1 LQDIHQILK
10 QYWGYGQFRPLQ
22 ENIIQSVLAG
32 NDTLALL
39 PTGGGKSICFQ
50 VPALA
55 QDGLCVVISPLVALM
70 KDQVSQLQKR
80 NIAAMAVHAGLHKRE
95 IDIALDNCVYGQVKF
110 LYLSPERLQTNI
122 FRERV
127 KRMTVNLIAVDEAHC
142 ISQWGYEFRPPY
154 LEIAA
159 LREFLP
165 AVPIIALTASATPEV
180 KKDIQEKLQ
189 FRNGQVFQKSF
200 SRKTL
205 SYSCLNTEDKPAR
218 LLSILQSVSGSAI
231 VYVSSRR
238 LTVEIAKYLRMHRIV
253 AAPFHA
259 GLSHA
264 ERNTAQTDWIQNKIR
279 VIVATNAFGMGI
291 DKPDVRLVVHLD
303 IPETLEAYYQEAGR
317 AGRDEK
323 YAYATLLFG
332 PDDAENLK
340 TKVTEAYPPVE
351 TLRKVYQS
359 LANYFQVAVGSG
371 AFQSFSFHLDDFTR
385 TYKLK
390 PLEVHYA
397 LQKLQ
402 TEGFLELNDAF
413 YSPSKVL
420 ITTEHEELYK
430 FQVANPDLDPLIKM
444 ILRLYGGNV
453 YSNFTKIS
461 EKALGDKLK
470 LTVPAVTKNLNYLH
484 QRGILIYEPQHDAP
498 QIVFATPRY
507 DANDLPTNTKRYNQ
521 LRQLAFQKMA
531 ATVHYV
537 NATAHCRTQ
546 LLLQYFG
553 DISDEP
559 CRICDYCLQK
569 RKEQRQAE
577 INNDLQRQIQQ
588 SLAQSNLHPKDLA
601 QNLTTK
607 DTDAISAVI
616 RQLLDVGQVQYEPDG
631 KLKWVK

>member
-10 QYWGYGQFRPLQ
+10 TYWGYDQFRPLQ
-22 ENIIQSVLAG
+22 EDIVQSVLAG

-39 PTGGGKSICFQ
+39 PTGGGKSVCFQ

-55 QDGLCVVISPLVALM
+55 REGLCVVISPLVALM

-80 NIAAMAVHAGLHKRE
+80 NIAAVAVHAGLHKRE

-110 LYLSPERLQTNI
+110 LYLSPERLQTDI

-127 KRMTVNLIAVDEAHC
+127 KRMSVNLIAVDEAHC

-159 LREFLP
+159 LREILP

-180 KKDIQEKLQ
+180 RKDIQEKLQ

-200 SRKTL
+200 ARKTL
-205 SYSCLNTEDKPAR
+205 SYSCLATEDKPAR
-218 LLSILQSVSGSAI
+218 LLSILQSLTGSAI

-238 LTVEIAKYLRMHRIV
+238 LTVEIAKYLRLHRIS

-259 GLSHA
+259 GLTHT
-264 ERNTAQTDWIQNKIR
+264 ERNAAQTDWLENKIR

-332 PDDAENLK
+332 PDDANTLK
-340 TKVTEAYPPVE
+340 TKVTEAHPPVD
-351 TLRKVYQS
+351 TLRKVYQC

-371 AFQSFSFHLDDFTR
+371 AFQSFSFHLEDFTR

-402 TEGFLELNDAF
+402 LEGFLELNEA
-413 YSPSKVL
+413 YLSPSKIL

-430 FQVANPDLDPLIKM
+430 FQVAHPDLDPLLKM
-444 ILRLYGGNV
+444 ILRLYGGSV

-461 EKALGDKLK
+461 EKNLGEKLK
-470 LTVPAVTKNLNYLH
+470 TTAPIVTKNLSYLH
-484 QRGILIYEPQHDAP
+484 QRGILIYEPLHDAP
-498 QIVFATPRY
+498 QVVFTTPRY
-507 DANDLPTNTKRYNQ
+507 DANDLPINTKRYNQ

-531 ATVHYV
+531 AVVHYV
-537 NATAHCRTQ
+537 EATAQCRTQ

-553 DISDEP
+553 EISDVP
-559 CRICDYCLQK
+559 CRICDYCLKK
-569 RKEQRQAE
+569 RKAEREQE
-577 INNDLQRQIQQ
+577 ITSDLQRQIQA
-588 SLAQSNLHPKDLA
+588 SLSQSNLHPKDLA
-601 QNLTTK
+601 QKLTTK
-607 DTDAISAVI
+607 DTDNIAAVI
-616 RQLLDVGQVQYEPDG
+616 SQLLDVGHVQYEADG